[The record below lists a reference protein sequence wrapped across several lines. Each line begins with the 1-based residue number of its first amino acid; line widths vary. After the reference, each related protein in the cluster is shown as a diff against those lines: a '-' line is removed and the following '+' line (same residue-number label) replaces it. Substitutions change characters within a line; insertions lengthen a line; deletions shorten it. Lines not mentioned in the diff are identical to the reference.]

1 MKAGLRISV
10 VSHGGDMR
18 IERSSEVGP
27 PFPSHAVQP
36 SYNSNV
42 FDETNSVTLLAT
54 NGHR

>member
-18 IERSSEVGP
+18 IERSREWAH
-27 PFPSHAVQP
+27 PFPPTLVQP
-36 SYNSNV
+36 NYSNV

>member
-27 PFPSHAVQP
+27 PFPSHA
-36 SYNSNV
+36 YKSNV